1 MREVTV
7 VGGGL
12 AGLVASIECVE
23 RGLAV
28 RLGEAH
34 RQLGGRGRSTDGP
47 YRANLGPHALYSD
60 GPAWGWLRQRALL
73 PAVARPPAGGL
84 LFRQG
89 ARIRRL
95 PPLGLLRALAH
106 RRLRAPV
113 EDDLRSWAGS
123 RWGAD

>member
-28 RLGEAH
+28 RLIEAH
-34 RQLGGRGRSTDGP
+34 RELGGRGRSTDGA

-60 GPAWGWLRQRALL
+60 GPAWSWLRRRDLL
-73 PAVARPPAGGL
+73 PPVARPPAGGL
-84 LFRQG
+84 RFRQG
-89 ARIRRL
+89 GRIRRL
-95 PPLGLLRALAH
+95 PPVGLIRALAQ
-106 RRLRAPV
+106 RR
-113 EDDLRSWAGS
+113 
-123 RWGAD
+123 